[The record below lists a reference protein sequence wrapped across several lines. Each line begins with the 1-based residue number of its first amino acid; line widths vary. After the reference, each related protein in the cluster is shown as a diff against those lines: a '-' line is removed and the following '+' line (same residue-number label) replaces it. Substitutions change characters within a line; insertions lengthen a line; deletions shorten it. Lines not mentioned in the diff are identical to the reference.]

1 MSRAETTTPRA
12 GGLRASGKVGTGQGS
27 NEAND
32 TPEVRLSLCPRYER
46 CSAPICPLDPEWE
59 QRTHIKG
66 EPVCGLLLEL
76 AKDGGEANL
85 RGCLP
90 GGLVDRMVGSAPS
103 LLARWA
109 PLRRAFERASKQL
122 SKLRLVGRLRKEGSH
137 E

>member
-12 GGLRASGKVGTGQGS
+12 GGLRASGEVGTGQGS
-27 NEAND
+27 NEAKD
-32 TPEVRLSLCPRYER
+32 TPEIRSSLCPRYER
-46 CSAPICPLDPEWE
+46 CSAPVCPFDREWE
-59 QRTHIKG
+59 KRIHIKG

-76 AKDGGEANL
+76 AKDDGEANL
-85 RGCLP
+85 RGSLP
-90 GGLVDRMVGSAPS
+90 GQAVDRVVGSAPS

-122 SKLRLVGRLRKEGSH
+122 SKLRLVGRLRKEDGD